1 MVSQL
6 DSLKKFSSVVADTGD
21 IDSIQKFNPDDCT
34 TNPSLIF
41 KAVQSDKY
49 KKLVDEV
56 ISNSKSRKFS
66 QTEDQVNYIADQL
79 TIAFGIELTKIVPGY
94 VSTEVDSDLSF
105 NTEATVEKA
114 KQIIN
119 SYEQSGIPKNRILI
133 KIAGTW
139 EGIQAVKKLEAEGIS
154 CNCTLIFSLTQ
165 AIACAEAGAFLIS
178 PFVGRILDW
187 FKSNTQKDYDSSN
200 DPGVESVEKIFNYF
214 KKFNYNTIVMAASF
228 RNKDEI
234 INLAGCDKLTIS
246 PTLLEELSQND
257 DEIKLKLSKENNQSF
272 NITYGNA
279 RTLLDA
285 AQTIVKITNS
295 KSKIVDTG
303 RNSLY
308 PDRGTLNIDKA
319 RQLVNYKP
327 TMSLENGL
335 ESYYG
340 WLQNKI

>member
-41 KAVQSDKY
+41 KAVQSNKY

-66 QTEDQVNYIADQL
+66 QTEDQINYIADQL

-119 SYEQSGIPKNRILI
+119 SYEQSGVPKNRILI

-246 PTLLEELSQND
+246 PTLLEDLSQND
-257 DEIKLKLSKENNQSF
+257 DEIKLKLSKENSFSLDIERINVNESSFRWHLNENQMASF
-272 NITYGNA
+272 KLAEGIRLFNKD
-279 RTLLDA
+279 LLKLKEL
-285 AQTIVKITNS
+285 I
-295 KSKIVDTG
+295 
-303 RNSLY
+303 
-308 PDRGTLNIDKA
+308 RG
-319 RQLVNYKP
+319 QL
-327 TMSLENGL
+327 
-335 ESYYG
+335 
-340 WLQNKI
+340 

>member
-21 IDSIQKFNPDDCT
+21 IDSIQKFGPDDCT

-41 KAVQSDKY
+41 KAVQSEKY
-49 KKLVDEV
+49 QKLVDEV

-66 QTEDQVNYIADQL
+66 QIEAQISYIADQL

-187 FKSNTQKDYDSSN
+187 FKSNTQKDYNSSN

-214 KKFNYNTIVMAASF
+214 KKFNYNTVVMAASF
-228 RNKDEI
+228 RNIDEI

-257 DEIKLKLSKENNQSF
+257 GEIKLKLSKENSSALDIERINVNESSFRWHLNENQMASF
-272 NITYGNA
+272 KLAEGIRLFNKD
-279 RTLLDA
+279 LLKLKEL
-285 AQTIVKITNS
+285 I
-295 KSKIVDTG
+295 
-303 RNSLY
+303 
-308 PDRGTLNIDKA
+308 RGKL
-319 RQLVNYKP
+319 
-327 TMSLENGL
+327 
-335 ESYYG
+335 
-340 WLQNKI
+340 

>member
-41 KAVQSDKY
+41 KAVQSNKY

-119 SYEQSGIPKNRILI
+119 SYEQSGVPKNRILI

-187 FKSNTQKDYDSSN
+187 FKSNTQKEYDSSN

-257 DEIKLKLSKENNQSF
+257 DEIKLKLSKENSTSLDIERINVNESSFRWHLNENQMASF
-272 NITYGNA
+272 KLAEGIRLFNKD
-279 RTLLDA
+279 LLKLKEL
-285 AQTIVKITNS
+285 I
-295 KSKIVDTG
+295 
-303 RNSLY
+303 
-308 PDRGTLNIDKA
+308 RG
-319 RQLVNYKP
+319 QL
-327 TMSLENGL
+327 
-335 ESYYG
+335 
-340 WLQNKI
+340 

>member
-6 DSLKKFSSVVADTGD
+6 DRLKKFSSVVADTGD

-41 KAVQSDKY
+41 KAVQSNKY

-119 SYEQSGIPKNRILI
+119 SYEQSGVPKNRILI

-165 AIACAEAGAFLIS
+165 AMACAEAGAFLIS

-257 DEIKLKLSKENNQSF
+257 DEIKLKLSKENSSSLDIDRINVNESSFRWHLNENQMASF
-272 NITYGNA
+272 KLAEGIRLFNKD
-279 RTLLDA
+279 LLKLKELIRD
-285 AQTIVKITNS
+285 
-295 KSKIVDTG
+295 
-303 RNSLY
+303 
-308 PDRGTLNIDKA
+308 
-319 RQLVNYKP
+319 QL
-327 TMSLENGL
+327 
-335 ESYYG
+335 
-340 WLQNKI
+340 

>member
-41 KAVQSDKY
+41 KAVQSNKY

-119 SYEQSGIPKNRILI
+119 SYEQSGVPKNRILI

-187 FKSNTQKDYDSSN
+187 FKSNTQKEYDSSN

-257 DEIKLKLSKENNQSF
+257 DEIKLKLSKENSSSLDIERINVNESSFRWHLNENQMASF
-272 NITYGNA
+272 KLAEGIRLFNKD
-279 RTLLDA
+279 LLKLKEL
-285 AQTIVKITNS
+285 IK
-295 KSKIVDTG
+295 G
-303 RNSLY
+303 
-308 PDRGTLNIDKA
+308 
-319 RQLVNYKP
+319 QL
-327 TMSLENGL
+327 
-335 ESYYG
+335 
-340 WLQNKI
+340 

>member
-41 KAVQSDKY
+41 KAVQSNKY

-119 SYEQSGIPKNRILI
+119 SYEQSGVPKNRILI

-214 KKFNYNTIVMAASF
+214 KKFNYNTVVMAASF

-257 DEIKLKLSKENNQSF
+257 DEIKLKLSKENSSSLDIERINVNESSFRWHLNENQMASF
-272 NITYGNA
+272 KLAEGIRLFNKD
-279 RTLLDA
+279 LLKLKEL
-285 AQTIVKITNS
+285 I
-295 KSKIVDTG
+295 
-303 RNSLY
+303 
-308 PDRGTLNIDKA
+308 RG
-319 RQLVNYKP
+319 QL
-327 TMSLENGL
+327 
-335 ESYYG
+335 
-340 WLQNKI
+340 

>member
-41 KAVQSDKY
+41 KAVQSNKY

-119 SYEQSGIPKNRILI
+119 SYEQSGVPKNRILI

-187 FKSNTQKDYDSSN
+187 FKSNTQKEYDSSN

-257 DEIKLKLSKENNQSF
+257 DEIKLKLSKENSSSLDIERINVNESSFRWHLNENQMASF
-272 NITYGNA
+272 KLAEGIRLFNKD
-279 RTLLDA
+279 LLKLKGL
-285 AQTIVKITNS
+285 IRV
-295 KSKIVDTG
+295 
-303 RNSLY
+303 
-308 PDRGTLNIDKA
+308 
-319 RQLVNYKP
+319 QL
-327 TMSLENGL
+327 
-335 ESYYG
+335 
-340 WLQNKI
+340 

>member
-41 KAVQSDKY
+41 KAVQSNKY

-105 NTEATVEKA
+105 NTDATVEKA

-119 SYEQSGIPKNRILI
+119 SYEQSGVPKNRILI

-257 DEIKLKLSKENNQSF
+257 DEIKLKLSKEISSSLDIERINVNESSFRWHLNENQMASF
-272 NITYGNA
+272 KLAEGIRLFNKD
-279 RTLLDA
+279 LLKLKEL
-285 AQTIVKITNS
+285 I
-295 KSKIVDTG
+295 
-303 RNSLY
+303 
-308 PDRGTLNIDKA
+308 RG
-319 RQLVNYKP
+319 QL
-327 TMSLENGL
+327 
-335 ESYYG
+335 
-340 WLQNKI
+340 

>member
-41 KAVQSDKY
+41 KAVQSNKY
-49 KKLVDEV
+49 KKLVDDV
-56 ISNSKSRKFS
+56 INNSKSRKFS
-66 QTEDQVNYIADQL
+66 QIEDQVNHIADQL

-119 SYEQSGIPKNRILI
+119 SYEQSGVPKNRILI

-257 DEIKLKLSKENNQSF
+257 GEIKLKLSKENPSSLDIERINVNESSFRWHLNENQMASF
-272 NITYGNA
+272 KLAEGIRLFNKD
-279 RTLLDA
+279 LLKLKEL
-285 AQTIVKITNS
+285 I
-295 KSKIVDTG
+295 
-303 RNSLY
+303 
-308 PDRGTLNIDKA
+308 RG
-319 RQLVNYKP
+319 QL
-327 TMSLENGL
+327 
-335 ESYYG
+335 
-340 WLQNKI
+340 

>member
-41 KAVQSDKY
+41 KAVQSNKY

-119 SYEQSGIPKNRILI
+119 SYEQSGVPKNRILI

-187 FKSNTQKDYDSSN
+187 FKSNTQKDYNSSN

-214 KKFNYNTIVMAASF
+214 KKFNYNTVVMAASF
-228 RNKDEI
+228 RNIDEI

-257 DEIKLKLSKENNQSF
+257 GEIKLKLSKENSSALDIERINVNESSFRWHLNENQMASF
-272 NITYGNA
+272 KLAEGIRLFNKD
-279 RTLLDA
+279 LLKLKEL
-285 AQTIVKITNS
+285 I
-295 KSKIVDTG
+295 
-303 RNSLY
+303 
-308 PDRGTLNIDKA
+308 RGKL
-319 RQLVNYKP
+319 
-327 TMSLENGL
+327 
-335 ESYYG
+335 
-340 WLQNKI
+340 

>member
-41 KAVQSDKY
+41 KAVQSNKY

-119 SYEQSGIPKNRILI
+119 SYEQSGVPKSRILI

-200 DPGVESVEKIFNYF
+200 DPGVESVEKIFHYF

-257 DEIKLKLSKENNQSF
+257 DEIKLKLSKENSSSLDIERIDVNESSFRWHLNENQMASF
-272 NITYGNA
+272 KLAEGIRLFNKD
-279 RTLLDA
+279 LLKLKEL
-285 AQTIVKITNS
+285 I
-295 KSKIVDTG
+295 
-303 RNSLY
+303 
-308 PDRGTLNIDKA
+308 RG
-319 RQLVNYKP
+319 QL
-327 TMSLENGL
+327 
-335 ESYYG
+335 
-340 WLQNKI
+340 

>member
-41 KAVQSDKY
+41 KAVQSNKY

-119 SYEQSGIPKNRILI
+119 SYEQSGVPKNRILI

-187 FKSNTQKDYDSSN
+187 FKSNTQKEYDSSN

-257 DEIKLKLSKENNQSF
+257 DKIKLKLSKENSSSLDIERINVNESSFRWHLNENQMASF
-272 NITYGNA
+272 KLAEGIRLFNKDLIKLKDLI
-279 RTLLDA
+279 R
-285 AQTIVKITNS
+285 AQ
-295 KSKIVDTG
+295 
-303 RNSLY
+303 L
-308 PDRGTLNIDKA
+308 
-319 RQLVNYKP
+319 
-327 TMSLENGL
+327 
-335 ESYYG
+335 
-340 WLQNKI
+340 

>member
-41 KAVQSDKY
+41 KAVQSNKY

-66 QTEDQVNYIADQL
+66 QIEEQVNYIADQL

-119 SYEQSGIPKNRILI
+119 SYEQSGVPKNRILI

-257 DEIKLKLSKENNQSF
+257 DDIKLKLSKENSSSLDIERINVNESSFRWHLNENQMASF
-272 NITYGNA
+272 KLAEGIRLFNKD
-279 RTLLDA
+279 LLKLKEL
-285 AQTIVKITNS
+285 I
-295 KSKIVDTG
+295 
-303 RNSLY
+303 
-308 PDRGTLNIDKA
+308 RG
-319 RQLVNYKP
+319 QL
-327 TMSLENGL
+327 
-335 ESYYG
+335 
-340 WLQNKI
+340 

>member
-41 KAVQSDKY
+41 KAVQSNKY

-119 SYEQSGIPKNRILI
+119 SYEQSGVPKNRILI

-139 EGIQAVKKLEAEGIS
+139 EGIQAVKKLVAEGIS

-257 DEIKLKLSKENNQSF
+257 DEIKLKLSKENSSSLDIERINVNESSFRWHLNENQMASF
-272 NITYGNA
+272 KLAEGIRLFNKD
-279 RTLLDA
+279 LLKLKEL
-285 AQTIVKITNS
+285 I
-295 KSKIVDTG
+295 
-303 RNSLY
+303 
-308 PDRGTLNIDKA
+308 RG
-319 RQLVNYKP
+319 QL
-327 TMSLENGL
+327 
-335 ESYYG
+335 
-340 WLQNKI
+340 